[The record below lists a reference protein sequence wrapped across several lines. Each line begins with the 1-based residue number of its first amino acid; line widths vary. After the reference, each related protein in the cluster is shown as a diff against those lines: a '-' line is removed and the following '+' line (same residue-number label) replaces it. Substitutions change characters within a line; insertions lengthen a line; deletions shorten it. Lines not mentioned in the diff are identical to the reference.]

1 MSGSLDHAL
10 IRQLFDELSA
20 ALEARGVRGH
30 VYLIGGGAMI
40 TGYGRDR
47 TTKDVDVRIDEAK
60 DEVLAAAAAI
70 GERYGLDE
78 RWLDLGAAQFV
89 PRGDDVRAKTV
100 HNSPGLLVTGASAEH
115 LLAMKVFAGRRPD
128 LDDIKHLAGILG
140 IRRTSTAIRICERAY
155 PGWLVMERTRRNV
168 GDAIADARAERG
180 EPVPELTLERNT
192 TLRAEGAGSRS
203 YEIMAEEQADGS
215 ETLHVTVRDPAAP
228 DHDEQRP
235 VRRVY
240 GAPGPIRTLKGAN
253 VAVHAY
259 ERQARTRD
267 GMAPMETPVELK
279 RVEVLRVE
287 GERGRRYRAEW
298 IRSGAAAD
306 WLDVSVTDLSSADD
320 EQGDHERVLQRTR
333 GDGVVRSIEQANEVI
348 NRYEQEAAA
357 QDRRGAEGRELLRTG
372 GDPAVQA
379 PQRPNKRRSGPDG
392 RNPSTTGSKPQS
404 EAAGPNGET
413 DSSTSR
419 ARRVLPHMG

>member
-1 MSGSLDHAL
+1 MSGSLDQAL

-40 TGYGRDR
+40 TGYGRNR
-47 TTKDVDVRIDEAK
+47 TTKDIDVRIDEAK

-70 GERYGLDE
+70 GARHGLDE

-89 PRGDDVRAKTV
+89 PRGDDVRAKTI

-115 LLAMKVFAGRRPD
+115 LLAMKVFAGRGPD
-128 LDDIKHLAGILG
+128 LEDIKHLTGILG
-140 IRRTSTAIRICERAY
+140 ITRTSDAIRICERAY

-168 GDAIADARAERG
+168 GDAIAEGREERG

-192 TLRAEGAGSRS
+192 TLRAEGAGSRR
-203 YEIMAEEQADGS
+203 YEVMTEERADGS
-215 ETLHVTVRDPAAP
+215 ETLHVTVRDPEAP

-240 GAPGPIRTLKGAN
+240 GAPGPIRTLEGAN
-253 VAVHAY
+253 AAVNNY

-279 RVEVLRVE
+279 PVEVLRAE

-306 WLDVSVTDLSSADD
+306 RLDVSVTDPSSGDE
-320 EQGDHERVLQRTR
+320 EQGAHERVLQRTA
-333 GDGVVRSIEQANEVI
+333 GDGVVRCSEQANEAI

-357 QDRRGAEGRELLRTG
+357 QNQPGTEGRKPVRTA
-372 GDPAVQA
+372 GDPTVRA
-379 PQRPNKRRSGPDG
+379 PQRPNKRPSGPDG
-392 RNPSTTGSKPQS
+392 RRPEHNR
-404 EAAGPNGET
+404 E
-413 DSSTSR
+413 
-419 ARRVLPHMG
+419 

>member
-70 GERYGLDE
+70 GERHGLDE

-89 PRGDDVRAKTV
+89 PRGDDVRAKTI

-128 LDDIKHLAGILG
+128 LEDIKHLAGILG
-140 IRRTSTAIRICERAY
+140 ITRTSDAIRICERAY
-155 PGWLVMERTRRNV
+155 PGWLVLERTRRNV

-180 EPVPELTLERNT
+180 EPAPELTLERNT

-203 YEIMAEEQADGS
+203 YEVMAEERADGS
-215 ETLHVTVRDPAAP
+215 ETLHVAVRDPEAP

-240 GAPGPIRTLKGAN
+240 GAPGPIRTIEGAN
-253 VAVHAY
+253 AAVNAY

-267 GMAPMETPVELK
+267 GMPPMETPVELK
-279 RVEVLRVE
+279 SIEVLRAE

-298 IRSGAAAD
+298 IRSVSTGD
-306 WLDVSVTDLSSADD
+306 RLDVSVTDPSSAD
-320 EQGDHERVLQRTR
+320 EVQGADERVLQRTG
-333 GDGVVRSIEQANEVI
+333 GDGVVRSIEHANEVV
-348 NRYEQEAAA
+348 NRYEQEAAG
-357 QDRRGAEGRELLRTG
+357 QGWPGMEDRKPLRAG
-372 GDPAVQA
+372 GDPAVRA
-379 PQRPNKRRSGPDG
+379 PQRPSKRPPGPG
-392 RNPSTTGSKPQS
+392 GATP
-404 EAAGPNGET
+404 E
-413 DSSTSR
+413 
-419 ARRVLPHMG
+419 RRRD

>member
-1 MSGSLDHAL
+1 MSGSLDRAL
-10 IRQLFDELSA
+10 IRQLFDELSS
-20 ALEARGVRGH
+20 ALEGRGVRGH

-60 DEVLAAAAAI
+60 DEVLAAARAI
-70 GERYGLDE
+70 GERHGLDK
-78 RWLDLGAAQFV
+78 RWLDFGAAQFV
-89 PRGDDVRAKTV
+89 PRGGDVRAKTI
-100 HNSPGLLVTGASAEH
+100 HNSPGLLVTGASAEY

-128 LDDIKHLAGILG
+128 LEDIKHLAGILG
-140 IRRTSTAIRICERAY
+140 ITRTSDAIRICEQAY

-168 GDAIADARAERG
+168 GDAIADARQERG

-203 YEIMAEEQADGS
+203 YEVMAEERADGR
-215 ETLHVTVRDPAAP
+215 ETLQVTVRDPEAP

-240 GAPGPIRTLKGAN
+240 GAPGPIRTLEGAST
-253 VAVHAY
+253 AVNAY

-267 GMAPMETPVELK
+267 GMAPMETPVELEP
-279 RVEVLRVE
+279 VEVLRAE

-306 WLDVSVTDLSSADD
+306 RLDVSVTDPSSAD
-320 EQGDHERVLQRTR
+320 EERGAHERVLQRTT
-333 GDGVVRSIEQANEVI
+333 GDGVVRCIEQANEVV
-348 NRYEQEAAA
+348 NRYEQDAAA
-357 QDRRGAEGRELLRTG
+357 RDRPGTEGRKPVRTVG
-372 GDPAVQA
+372 GPAVRT
-379 PQRPNKRRSGPDG
+379 P
-392 RNPSTTGSKPQS
+392 
-404 EAAGPNGET
+404 
-413 DSSTSR
+413 
-419 ARRVLPHMG
+419 

>member
-10 IRQLFDELSA
+10 IRQLLDELSA
-20 ALEARGVRGH
+20 ALEAHGVRGH

-70 GERYGLDE
+70 GERHGLDE

-89 PRGDDVRAKTV
+89 PRGDDVRARTI

-115 LLAMKVFAGRRPD
+115 LLAMKVFAARDID
-128 LDDIKHLAGILG
+128 LQDVKHLAGVLDIT
-140 IRRTSTAIRICERAY
+140 RASDAIRICEQAY
-155 PGWLVMERTRRNV
+155 PGWLVIEKTRRLV
-168 GDAIADARAERG
+168 EHAIADAREERG
-180 EPVPELTLERNT
+180 EPVPGLTLERNT

-203 YEIMAEEQADGS
+203 YEVMAEERADGR
-215 ETLHVTVRDPAAP
+215 ETLRVTVRDPEAP

-240 GAPGPIRTLKGAN
+240 GAPGPIRTLEGAN
-253 VAVHAY
+253 AAVNAY

-267 GMAPMETPVELK
+267 GMTPMETPVELEP
-279 RVEVLRVE
+279 VEVLRAE

-298 IRSGAAAD
+298 IRSGATAD
-306 WLDVSVTDLSSADD
+306 RLDVSVTDPSSADE
-320 EQGDHERVLQRTR
+320 EQGAHEQVLQRTT
-333 GDGVVRSIEQANEVI
+333 GDGVVRSIEQANEVV
-348 NRYEQEAAA
+348 NRYEQDAAA
-357 QDRRGAEGRELLRTG
+357 RDRPGMESRKPVRTASG
-372 GDPAVQA
+372 LAVRT
-379 PQRPNKRRSGPDG
+379 P
-392 RNPSTTGSKPQS
+392 
-404 EAAGPNGET
+404 
-413 DSSTSR
+413 
-419 ARRVLPHMG
+419 

>member
-1 MSGSLDHAL
+1 MSGSLDRAL

-20 ALEARGVRGH
+20 ALEGRGVRGH

-47 TTKDVDVRIDEAK
+47 TTKDVDLRIDEAK
-60 DEVLAAAAAI
+60 DEVLAAAKAI
-70 GERYGLDE
+70 GERHGLDE

-89 PRGDDVRAKTV
+89 PRGDDVRARTI

-140 IRRTSTAIRICERAY
+140 ITRTSDAIRICEQAY

-168 GDAIADARAERG
+168 GDAIADAREERG

-203 YEIMAEEQADGS
+203 YEVMAEERADGR
-215 ETLHVTVRDPAAP
+215 ETLRVTVRDPEAP

-240 GAPGPIRTLKGAN
+240 GAPGPVRTLEGAKA
-253 VAVHAY
+253 AVNGY

-267 GMAPMETPVELK
+267 GMTPMETPVELEP
-279 RVEVLRVE
+279 VEVLRVE

-306 WLDVSVTDLSSADD
+306 RLDVSVTDPSSADE
-320 EQGDHERVLQRTR
+320 EQGAHERVLQRTT
-333 GDGVVRSIEQANEVI
+333 GDGVVRSIEQANEVV
-348 NRYEQEAAA
+348 NRYEQDAAGR
-357 QDRRGAEGRELLRTG
+357 DRPDMESRKPVRTVSG
-372 GDPAVQA
+372 PAV
-379 PQRPNKRRSGPDG
+379 R
-392 RNPSTTGSKPQS
+392 KP
-404 EAAGPNGET
+404 
-413 DSSTSR
+413 
-419 ARRVLPHMG
+419 

>member
-47 TTKDVDVRIDEAK
+47 MTKDVDVRIDEAK

-70 GERYGLDE
+70 GERHGLDE

-89 PRGDDVRAKTV
+89 PRGDDARAKTI

-140 IRRTSTAIRICERAY
+140 ITRTSDAIRICEQSY
-155 PGWLVMERTRRNV
+155 PGWLVRGRTRRNV
-168 GDAIADARAERG
+168 GDAIADAREQRG

-203 YEIMAEEQADGS
+203 YEVMAEERADGS
-215 ETLHVTVRDPAAP
+215 ETLHVTVRDPEAP

-235 VRRVY
+235 ARRVY
-240 GAPGPIRTLKGAN
+240 GAPGPIRTLAGAN
-253 VAVHAY
+253 AAVNAY

-267 GMAPMETPVELK
+267 GMAPMETPVELEPI
-279 RVEVLRVE
+279 EVLRAE

-298 IRSGAAAD
+298 VRSVAAGD
-306 WLDVSVTDLSSADD
+306 RLDVSVTDPSSADE
-320 EQGDHERVLQRTR
+320 EQGANERVLQRTT

-348 NRYEQEAAA
+348 NRYEQEAGG
-357 QDRRGAEGRELLRTG
+357 QGWPDMEDRKPPRTG
-372 GDPAVQA
+372 GAPAVRV
-379 PQRPNKRRSGPDG
+379 PQQPSERPPGPG
-392 RNPSTTGSKPQS
+392 GQHPS
-404 EAAGPNGET
+404 AAGTEPRG
-413 DSSTSR
+413 
-419 ARRVLPHMG
+419 G